1 MLGNVDWAIILSFF
15 SVSLCIGLL
24 STRKA
29 GKNRDAFFLAGKNM
43 PWWLLGI
50 SMVATTFA
58 PDTPALVTD
67 IVRQNGVA
75 GNWVWWAFLLTG
87 MLTVFIYAR
96 LWQRAGILTDLEFYE
111 LRYSGRPAAFL
122 RAFRAVYLGA
132 CFNIVVIATVSL
144 ALVKI
149 CAVVLDWTPVQV
161 LVTASILTVIYSALG
176 GLRGILITDFFQFI
190 VAMGGSLAAAIYIVR
205 HPMVGGLGK
214 LMAAEGIP
222 GKLSLLPNFFDTHD
236 VITLLILPLTVQW
249 WSVWHPGSE
258 PGGGGYVAQRILS
271 ARNEHQAMSAT
282 LLFNV
287 AHYALRPWPWI
298 LIALASLVVFPDL
311 DALRTAFPNV
321 SPGIIRHDFAYPA
334 MLTLLPAGLTGLVVA
349 SLFAAYMSTVST
361 QLNWGASYLV
371 HDFYYRFVNPDASEK
386 QLVFAGRFT
395 TVWLMAI
402 AAVIALTLENAL
414 NAFNVLLKIG
424 AGTGL
429 IFILRWF
436 WWRINAF
443 SEIAAMAASFLI
455 ALYFE
460 FLHGRLGLVPVP
472 FALQLILEVGL
483 TTLVWVAVTFLTR
496 PTDASVLRRFVERI
510 NPGGPGWD
518 VVVPQPAFP
527 KGHRP
532 VQVRYGVVCMFL
544 GCCVVYAILFTIG
557 SVLYG
562 ETLVTIPLA
571 IVAATATFSLVRI
584 WRWMETRHLDT
595 LRED

>member
-1 MLGNVDWAIILSFF
+1 
-15 SVSLCIGLL
+15 
-24 STRKA
+24 
-29 GKNRDAFFLAGKNM
+29 
-43 PWWLLGI
+43 
-50 SMVATTFA
+50 
-58 PDTPALVTD
+58 
-67 IVRQNGVA
+67 
-75 GNWVWWAFLLTG
+75 
-87 MLTVFIYAR
+87 
-96 LWQRAGILTDLEFYE
+96 
-111 LRYSGRPAAFL
+111 
-122 RAFRAVYLGA
+122 
-132 CFNIVVIATVSL
+132 
-144 ALVKI
+144 
-149 CAVVLDWTPVQV
+149 
-161 LVTASILTVIYSALG
+161 
-176 GLRGILITDFFQFI
+176 
-190 VAMGGSLAAAIYIVR
+190 
-205 HPMVGGLGK
+205 
-214 LMAAEGIP
+214 
-222 GKLSLLPNFFDTHD
+222 
-236 VITLLILPLTVQW
+236 
-249 WSVWHPGSE
+249 
-258 PGGGGYVAQRILS
+258 
-271 ARNEHQAMSAT
+271 
-282 LLFNV
+282 
-287 AHYALRPWPWI
+287 
-298 LIALASLVVFPDL
+298 
-311 DALRTAFPNV
+311 
-321 SPGIIRHDFAYPA
+321 
-334 MLTLLPAGLTGLVVA
+334 
-349 SLFAAYMSTVST
+349 
-361 QLNWGASYLV
+361 
-371 HDFYYRFVNPDASEK
+371 
-386 QLVFAGRFT
+386 
-395 TVWLMAI
+395 MAI